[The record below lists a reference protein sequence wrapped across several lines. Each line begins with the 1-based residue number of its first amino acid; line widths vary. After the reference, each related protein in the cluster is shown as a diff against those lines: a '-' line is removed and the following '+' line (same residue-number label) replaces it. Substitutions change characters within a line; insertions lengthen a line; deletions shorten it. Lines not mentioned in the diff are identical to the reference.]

1 MRRMAT
7 HAYRMPGLPAEMG
20 NVHGRQ
26 GIVRQHGQQPA
37 GRQGAQGGLRPH
49 HRDRAAMPG
58 RVQDRDGGLI
68 DPGLIN
74 RGLIDLGGPR
84 RTIRQCWTITGTI
97 PRTWVV

>member
-1 MRRMAT
+1 MRRMAA
-7 HAYRMPGLPAEMG
+7 HAHRMPGLPAEMG

-58 RVQDRDGGLI
+58 RVQDRDRRLI
-68 DPGLIN
+68 DPGLVD
-74 RGLIDLGGPR
+74 RALIDLDGARPDR
-84 RTIRQCWTITGTI
+84 CQWVTTTGTM